1 MSLEKIQ
8 NSLQD
13 NLTKSLEIISN
24 QLKMEDLKSQ
34 DTNLAKEMTKIK
46 AMQGKLAKKLGEQEK
61 DKATGPKQKTKF
73 TKIFIN
79 VMFIAF
85 FGLLLIANSRGYE
98 RKLEKSD
105 QVIGNLTKIIEVLLM
120 ERTKLEASHSE
131 KC

>member
-1 MSLEKIQ
+1 
-8 NSLQD
+8 
-13 NLTKSLEIISN
+13 
-24 QLKMEDLKSQ
+24 MEDLKSQ
-34 DTNLAKEMTKIK
+34 DTNLAKEMSKIK
-46 AMQGKLAKKLGEQEK
+46 AMQAKLAKKLGGQEK